1 MHVVGIGQCSWD
13 YLATLEA
20 FPAVDTKTEIGDWQ
34 EQGGGPVATA
44 LVTVRRLGIACTFHG
59 VIGDDPEA
67 EKIRVSLQDE
77 GVDTAGL
84 VVRQQAVSQKAFI
97 AIERRSAKRTIFW
110 QRPTGTPL
118 LAEELPD
125 TFLDGCDFLL
135 LDGLMTD
142 VSLFAAQTARKRG
155 IPVMLDAGKVR
166 PGMLEIAALC
176 DYLVASEQFAIDLG
190 WNGIPESFRETAGR
204 LGAPVVTITLG
215 ERGSISYHA
224 DETMTIPAFSVDA
237 LDTTGAGDVFHGA
250 YIFGLLSGL
259 ELADTIRF
267 ASAAAAMKC
276 TRIGGR
282 SGIPGLTD
290 ALEFLESRGIML
302 QKPRK
307 KPPL

>member
-13 YLATLEA
+13 YLATVKD
-20 FPAVDTKTEIGDWQ
+20 FPVVDTKAEVGDWQ

-44 LVTVRRLGIACTFHG
+44 LVTLARLGISSNFHG
-59 VIGDDPEA
+59 VIGDDPESS
-67 EKIRVSLQDE
+67 KIRESLQVE
-77 GVDTAGL
+77 GVDTGGL

-97 AIERRSAKRTIFW
+97 AIERGSAKRTIFW

-118 LAEELPD
+118 LAEELAE
-125 TFLDGCDFLL
+125 TFLDGCSFLL

-142 VSLFAAQTARKRG
+142 VSLFAARAARKHG

-176 DYLVASEQFAIDLG
+176 DYLVASEQFARDLG
-190 WNGIPESFRETAGR
+190 WNGFPESFRETAGR

-215 ERGSISYHA
+215 ERGSISYRNN
-224 DETMTIPAFSVDA
+224 ETIMIPAFPIDA

-250 YIFGLLSGL
+250 YIFGLLHGL
-259 ELADTIRF
+259 ELTDTIRF

-276 TRIGGR
+276 SRIGGR
-282 SGIPGLTD
+282 SGIPGLPE
-290 ALEFLESRGIML
+290 ALEFLANKGITL
-302 QKPRK
+302 QMIR
-307 KPPL
+307 